1 MINRSQNSAT
11 KALCY
16 AIILLLVQTT
26 AALSEE
32 KAAPKK
38 KGTTM
43 EQASPGTVLAKVN
56 GVAITRGDRDRAL
69 QEILAQGGG
78 RGGQQPTPEM
88 MPQMEKAALDQLIN
102 IEVLYQKGKKL
113 TVKDLEQKVDEKV
126 GQTRKQFSSEAD
138 FEKALKGANI
148 TEKKLK
154 DLARRNIVID
164 NLMQKEVFSKITVT
178 EADAKK
184 FYDDNPDKFKMPERT
199 QASHILISADQKATP
214 EDKKKAKEKAEA
226 IRKRVAKGE
235 DFAAVAKAESNCPSA
250 AKGGDLG
257 YFGKGQMVPEFE
269 KAAAALKLGELSDV
283 VESPFGY
290 HIIKVMDR
298 KPADTVK
305 FADVKDKI
313 EDYLKSQKAQK
324 PMTDY
329 VDKIKKEAK
338 VEIEK

>member
-32 KAAPKK
+32 KAAPEK

-56 GVAITRGDRDRAL
+56 GVAITRGERDRAL

-88 MPQMEKAALDQLIN
+88 MPQMENAALDQLIN

-113 TVKDLEQKVDEKV
+113 TVKDLEQKVDDKV
-126 GQTRKQFSSEAD
+126 GQTRKQFPSQAD

-148 TEKKLK
+148 TENKLK

-164 NLMQKEVFSKITVT
+164 NLMQKEVFSKINVT

-305 FADVKDKI
+305 FAEVKDKI

-324 PMTDY
+324 PMSDY
-329 VDKIKKEAK
+329 VEKIKKEAK

>member
-32 KAAPKK
+32 KAAPEK

-88 MPQMEKAALDQLIN
+88 MPQMENAALDQLIN

-113 TVKDLEQKVDEKV
+113 TVKDLEQKVDDKV
-126 GQTRKQFSSEAD
+126 GQTRKQFPSQAD

-148 TEKKLK
+148 TENKLK

-305 FADVKDKI
+305 FAEVKDKI
-313 EDYLKSQKAQK
+313 EDYLKGQKAQK
-324 PMTDY
+324 PMSDY
-329 VDKIKKEAK
+329 VEKIKKEAK

>member
-32 KAAPKK
+32 KAAPEK

-88 MPQMEKAALDQLIN
+88 MPQMENAALDQLIN

-126 GQTRKQFSSEAD
+126 GQTRKQFPSQAD

-148 TEKKLK
+148 TENKLK

-214 EDKKKAKEKAEA
+214 EDKKKAKEKAAA

-305 FADVKDKI
+305 FAEVKDKI

>member
-16 AIILLLVQTT
+16 AIILLLMQTT

-32 KAAPKK
+32 KAAPEK

-88 MPQMEKAALDQLIN
+88 MPQMENAALDQLIN

-126 GQTRKQFSSEAD
+126 GQTRKQFPSQAD

-148 TEKKLK
+148 TENKLK

-305 FADVKDKI
+305 FAEVKDKI

>member
-32 KAAPKK
+32 KAAPEK

-88 MPQMEKAALDQLIN
+88 MPQMENAALDQLIN

-126 GQTRKQFSSEAD
+126 GQTRKQFPSQAD

-148 TEKKLK
+148 TENKLK

-305 FADVKDKI
+305 FAEVKDKI

>member
-56 GVAITRGDRDRAL
+56 GVAITRGERDRAL

-88 MPQMEKAALDQLIN
+88 MPQMENAALDQLIN

-126 GQTRKQFSSEAD
+126 GQTRKQFPSQAD

-235 DFAAVAKAESNCPSA
+235 DFATVAKAESNCPSA

>member
-43 EQASPGTVLAKVN
+43 EQASPSTVLAKVN
-56 GVAITRGDRDRAL
+56 GVAITRGERDRAL

-88 MPQMEKAALDQLIN
+88 MPQMENAALDQLIN

-126 GQTRKQFSSEAD
+126 GQTRKQFPSQAE

-148 TEKKLK
+148 TENKLK

-178 EADAKK
+178 EADVKK

-235 DFAAVAKAESNCPSA
+235 DFATVAKAESNCPSA

-305 FADVKDKI
+305 FAEVKDKI
-313 EDYLKSQKAQK
+313 EDYLKGQKAQK
-324 PMTDY
+324 PMSDY
-329 VDKIKKEAK
+329 VEKIKKEAK

>member
-1 MINRSQNSAT
+1 
-11 KALCY
+11 
-16 AIILLLVQTT
+16 
-26 AALSEE
+26 
-32 KAAPKK
+32 
-38 KGTTM
+38 M
-43 EQASPGTVLAKVN
+43 EN
-56 GVAITRGDRDRAL
+56 
-69 QEILAQGGG
+69 
-78 RGGQQPTPEM
+78 
-88 MPQMEKAALDQLIN
+88 AALDQLIN

-126 GQTRKQFSSEAD
+126 GQTRKQFPSQAD

-148 TEKKLK
+148 TENKLK

-305 FADVKDKI
+305 FAEVKDKI
-313 EDYLKSQKAQK
+313 EDYLKGQKAQK
-324 PMTDY
+324 PMSDY
-329 VDKIKKEAK
+329 VEKIKKEAK

>member
-32 KAAPKK
+32 KAAPEK

-88 MPQMEKAALDQLIN
+88 MPQMENAALDQLIN

-113 TVKDLEQKVDEKV
+113 TVKDLEQKVDDKV
-126 GQTRKQFSSEAD
+126 GQTRKQFPSQAD

-148 TEKKLK
+148 TENKLK

-235 DFAAVAKAESNCPSA
+235 DFAAAAKAESNCPSA

-305 FADVKDKI
+305 FAEVKDKI

-329 VDKIKKEAK
+329 VEKIKKEAK

>member
-43 EQASPGTVLAKVN
+43 EQASPSTVLAKVN
-56 GVAITRGDRDRAL
+56 GVAITRGERDRAL

-88 MPQMEKAALDQLIN
+88 MPQMENAALDQLIN

-126 GQTRKQFSSEAD
+126 GQTRKQFPSQAD

-148 TEKKLK
+148 TENKLK

-235 DFAAVAKAESNCPSA
+235 DFATVAKAESNCPSA

-305 FADVKDKI
+305 FAEVKDKI
-313 EDYLKSQKAQK
+313 EDYLKGQKAQK
-324 PMTDY
+324 PMSDY
-329 VDKIKKEAK
+329 VEKIKKEAK

>member
-32 KAAPKK
+32 KAAPEK

-88 MPQMEKAALDQLIN
+88 MPQMENAALDQLIN

-113 TVKDLEQKVDEKV
+113 TVKDLEQKVDDKV
-126 GQTRKQFSSEAD
+126 GQTRKQFPSQAD

-148 TEKKLK
+148 TENKLK

-305 FADVKDKI
+305 FAEVKDKI

>member
-32 KAAPKK
+32 KAAPNK

-43 EQASPGTVLAKVN
+43 EQASPSTVLAKVN
-56 GVAITRGDRDRAL
+56 GVAITRGERDRAL

-88 MPQMEKAALDQLIN
+88 MPQMENAALDQLIN

-126 GQTRKQFSSEAD
+126 GQTRKQFPSQAD

-148 TEKKLK
+148 TENKLK

-164 NLMQKEVFSKITVT
+164 NLMQKEVFSKITIT
-178 EADAKK
+178 EADVKK

-235 DFAAVAKAESNCPSA
+235 DFATVAKAESNCPSA

-305 FADVKDKI
+305 FAEVKDKI
-313 EDYLKSQKAQK
+313 EDYLKGQKAQK
-324 PMTDY
+324 PMSDY
-329 VDKIKKEAK
+329 VEKIKKEAK

>member
-32 KAAPKK
+32 KAAPEK

-88 MPQMEKAALDQLIN
+88 MPQMENAALDQLIN

-113 TVKDLEQKVDEKV
+113 TVKDLEQKVDDKV
-126 GQTRKQFSSEAD
+126 GQTRKQFPSQAD

-148 TEKKLK
+148 TENKLK

-235 DFAAVAKAESNCPSA
+235 DFATVAKAESNCPSA

-305 FADVKDKI
+305 FAEVKDKI

>member
-43 EQASPGTVLAKVN
+43 EQASPSTVLAKVN
-56 GVAITRGDRDRAL
+56 GVAITRGERDRAL

-88 MPQMEKAALDQLIN
+88 MPQMENAALDQLIN

-126 GQTRKQFSSEAD
+126 GQTRKQFPSQAD

-148 TEKKLK
+148 TENKLK

-178 EADAKK
+178 EADVKK

-235 DFAAVAKAESNCPSA
+235 DFATVAKAESNCPSA

-305 FADVKDKI
+305 FAEVKDKI
-313 EDYLKSQKAQK
+313 EDYLKGQKAQK
-324 PMTDY
+324 PMSDY
-329 VDKIKKEAK
+329 VEKIKKEAK

>member
-32 KAAPKK
+32 KAAPEK

-56 GVAITRGDRDRAL
+56 GVAITRGERDRAL

-88 MPQMEKAALDQLIN
+88 MPQMENAALDQLIN

-126 GQTRKQFSSEAD
+126 GQTRKQFPSQAD

-148 TEKKLK
+148 TENKLK